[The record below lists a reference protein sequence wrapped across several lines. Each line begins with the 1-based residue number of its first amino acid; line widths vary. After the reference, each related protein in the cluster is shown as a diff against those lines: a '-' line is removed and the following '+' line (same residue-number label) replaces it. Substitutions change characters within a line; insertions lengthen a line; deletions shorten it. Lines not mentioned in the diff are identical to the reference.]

1 MAVLQVKFKECYD
14 FIKLKLSSNEIIEF
28 IQYVRDKLTH
38 SDKSENHKS
47 RVQKSKILKQD
58 NQKSKDSTTILKH
71 NVQES
76 ENHKSKDSTTIL
88 KTDSRRSKDSTTN
101 QKSENYK
108 SDVQEFKNQTTK
120 QKPENYKSD
129 VQESKDSTTILKTD
143 SRRSKDSTTN
153 QKSENYKS
161 DVQEF
166 KNQTTKQKLNV
177 REPKGLKQDIQESE
191 DSTTILKPDVQKPE
205 KSDIQESKDP
215 TTNQEPKD
223 LTINQKTDDD
233 DEIINEI
240 IKEKFGHKPYKHQ
253 LKQLKLMLNNSEYF
267 FNACC
272 GSGKTLVELG
282 YVIIRNY
289 KTTWNKF
296 YTGESILIVVPRIS
310 LLEQHREKLNL
321 PAYYTDEKSLS
332 DKMFCVSNSLENINR
347 NFDTLILD
355 EAHHDYTGFF
365 KSQVK
370 KIPKFTKCFYFSAT
384 FNIPRI
390 LEEHKQIYE
399 FTHFEAVEQ
408 KIVTPFKVW
417 YYVVKNRKDQKEIL
431 TSINNILI
439 EKPKCIK
446 PFNKILI
453 MCNSVKDT
461 QTGSLGVNS
470 VYNSIISVIQESEI
484 YKITADTKSIDRH
497 EILTKFESSPDRN
510 IIVNCNCISEG
521 TDLKSVDTVIFKDD
535 RFSEVGLVQSAGRVV
550 RLHKNKQTGNLIFF
564 VEDTQEYI
572 DNFRKEILSVLCS
585 YDQTILENSEVINR
599 SHEFKFVNNLFK
611 NDDTLKRMIND
622 KITTLNFRFKV
633 LSDFI
638 KKERFPDSNVLPY
651 ITKDICFKFED
662 FTKIDN
668 KVFKITNTL
677 NDIIAPFRTKTF
689 GDIKIKNYL
698 SERYN
703 EDLKIVENEKLRT
716 MFVKQLI
723 KNYMNNIKEK
733 SFNETFPDGKDNF
746 IFNGHKHE
754 NKNFD
759 KTIININLNP
769 EVFKMFCNVRQLDK
783 NMTYYF
789 KVGNNYF
796 KY

>member
-1 MAVLQVKFKECYD
+1 MTVLQVKFKECYD
-14 FIKLKLSSNEIIEF
+14 FIRLKLSSNEIIEF
-28 IQYVRDKLTH
+28 IQYIRNKLTQ
-38 SDKSENHKS
+38 SDKPENHKS
-47 RVQKSKILKQD
+47 RDQKSKILKPD
-58 NQKSKDSTTILKH
+58 SQKSKDSTTNQEHENCKTDSQKSKDSTTNQEHENSTILKH

-76 ENHKSKDSTTIL
+76 ENRKSKDSA
-88 KTDSRRSKDSTTN
+88 
-101 QKSENYK
+101 
-108 SDVQEFKNQTTK
+108 
-120 QKPENYKSD
+120 
-129 VQESKDSTTILKTD
+129 
-143 SRRSKDSTTN
+143 
-153 QKSENYKS
+153 
-161 DVQEF
+161 
-166 KNQTTKQKLNV
+166 
-177 REPKGLKQDIQESE
+177 
-191 DSTTILKPDVQKPE
+191 TILKPSVQKHE
-205 KSDIQESKDP
+205 SLKSDIQESKDP
-215 TTNQEPKD
+215 TTNQEHENCKPDIRESKDSTTILKPDIRESENSTTNQEPKNT
-223 LTINQKTDDD
+223 TITQKTDD

-240 IKEKFGHKPYKHQ
+240 IKENFGHKPYKHQ

-431 TSINNILI
+431 TSINNILV

-470 VYNSIISVIQESEI
+470 VYNSILSVIKESEI

-611 NDDTLKRMIND
+611 NDDTSKRMIND

-698 SERYN
+698 LERYN